1 MSCSGC
7 ITLDIAKM
15 LACMHDGG
23 VWLASNS
30 KISLSTCGSHSV
42 YPPELVRKV
51 GQLDCKWRKS
61 KHMET
66 ETLIT
71 ST

>member
-1 MSCSGC
+1 MSCSVC

-15 LACMHDGG
+15 LACMHNGKIQ
-23 VWLASNS
+23 LASNS

-51 GQLDCKWRKS
+51 GQLDCK
-61 KHMET
+61 
-66 ETLIT
+66 
-71 ST
+71 